1 MTFKKTITFTAK
13 VSDYTAG
20 TVSARVQAEN
30 KILSDFVTFI
40 LAQGLNIQQL
50 EKVSI
55 GDSMWS
61 GAPMNATTGAS
72 NIVNNNSLLSD
83 VYFLGKGMTKK
94 CLGLSV
100 DNNILYA
107 GFTDTAT
114 HDMTFTQSTGDRYG
128 RLPTNQLRY
137 LRSTTYNDRRKL
149 AGATVDLATFSTTD
163 DELSLTIA
171 YYKGSGSLV
180 IKRTD
185 GDNAAIAIF
194 ADPASVFL
202 YGGTAAMALHFSL
215 NDDIT
220 IGASTYTG
228 TASNSAYAANTAK
241 QYGMSY
247 DVAFVHEASSGAWES
262 LALHPTAIIAHN
274 IGYLD
279 LPARNNSSS
288 STWAASPINGM
299 TAGASTP
306 TASLYNFPRI
316 MNNELYI
323 KKMYIPMTYPVI
335 ASPVKVGYTPGI
347 LYAGTVYQLNGKYYL
362 SLVQGVIGYFIEVAD
377 QGA

>member
-1 MTFKKTITFTAK
+1 MTFKKTITFTAR

-30 KILSDFVTFI
+30 KILADFVTFI
-40 LAQGLNIQQL
+40 LAQGLNIQQV
-50 EKVSI
+50 EKVAI

-61 GAPMNATTGAS
+61 GAPMNATTGATS
-72 NIVNNNSLLSD
+72 IVNNNSLLTD

-100 DNNILYA
+100 DNNIMYA

-114 HDMTFTQSTGDRYG
+114 HDLTFTQSSGERYG

-137 LRSTTYNDRRKL
+137 LTTAAYAARRKQC
-149 AGATVDLATFSTTD
+149 AGAIELAAFSTTD

-171 YYKGSGSLV
+171 YYKGTGSLI

-185 GDNAAIAIF
+185 GDNSTLAIF
-194 ADPASVFL
+194 ADPASVLL
-202 YGGTAAMALHFSL
+202 YCGTAAMALHFSL

-220 IGASTYTG
+220 IDASSYTG
-228 TASNSAYAANTAK
+228 TAANKAYAANTAK
-241 QYGMSY
+241 QYAMSLNPAY
-247 DVAFVHEASSGAWES
+247 VHGANTSCWEINPS
-262 LALHPTAIIAHN
+262 DATAITMHT
-274 IGYLD
+274 IGNLD
-279 LPARNNSSS
+279 LTALIYWATNPA
-288 STWAASPINGM
+288 NGM
-299 TAGASTP
+299 TTGASTP
-306 TASLYNFPRI
+306 AASLYGFPRI

-323 KKMYIPMTYPVI
+323 KKMYIPMTYPAI

-362 SLVQGVIGYFIEVAD
+362 SIVQGVIGYFIEVAD

>member
-30 KILSDFVTFI
+30 KILSDLVTFI

-50 EKVSI
+50 EKVAI
-55 GDSMWS
+55 GDAMWS
-61 GAPMNATTGAS
+61 GAPLNATSGATR
-72 NIVNNNSLLSD
+72 IVNNNSLLSD

-100 DNNILYA
+100 DNDILYA

-114 HDMTFTQSTGDRYG
+114 HDLTFSNSNFAEPYG

-137 LRSTTYNDRRKL
+137 LKDGNELNNRANY
-149 AGATVDLATFSTTD
+149 AGVIELVTFSTTD

-171 YYKGSGSLV
+171 YYKGSGSLI

-185 GDNAAIAIF
+185 GNNSAIAIF

-202 YGGTAAMALHFSL
+202 YGGTATRALHYSL
-215 NDDIT
+215 LDDVT
-220 IGASTYTG
+220 IDATTYQQ
-228 TASNSAYAANTAK
+228 TANNGAYAVNTAK
-241 QYGMSY
+241 QYGINL
-247 DVAFVHEASSGAWES
+247 DPAFLHTGAWSAWASVTGYTTTVILMHFIGS
-262 LALHPTAIIAHN
+262 LDISGRSIE
-274 IGYLD
+274 GYAAN
-279 LPARNNSSS
+279 PA
-288 STWAASPINGM
+288 NGM
-299 TAGASTP
+299 TTAACAP
-306 TASLYNFPRI
+306 AASLYGFPRI
-316 MNNELYI
+316 LNNELYI
-323 KKMYIPMTYPVI
+323 KKMYIPMTYPAI

>member
-1 MTFKKTITFTAK
+1 MTFKKTITFTAT

-55 GDSMWS
+55 GDAMWS
-61 GAPMNATTGAS
+61 GAPLNAASGATGTVS
-72 NIVNNNSLLSD
+72 NNSLLSD

-114 HDMTFTQSTGDRYG
+114 HDMTFTQSAGEVYG
-128 RLPTNQLRY
+128 RLPTNQIRHLNIA
-137 LRSTTYNDRRKL
+137 NDLTVRR
-149 AGATVDLATFSTTD
+149 ATGATIPLATFSDSD
-163 DELSLTIA
+163 DNISMTIA
-171 YYKGSGSLV
+171 YYKGAGSLV

-185 GDNAAIAIF
+185 AATDALAIF
-194 ADPASVFL
+194 ADPASVFI
-202 YGGTAAMALHFSL
+202 YGGTGTYALHYSL
-215 NDDIT
+215 LDDVT
-220 IGASTYTG
+220 IDASTYAT
-228 TASNSAYAANTAK
+228 TTTNRDFAANAARGYGISMNPAFLHQPYFRPWE
-241 QYGMSY
+241 QYYSVDNAPTLILMHNLGFL
-247 DVAFVHEASSGAWES
+247 DLTQSGAT
-262 LALHPTAIIAHN
+262 TAN
-274 IGYLD
+274 
-279 LPARNNSSS
+279 
-288 STWAASPINGM
+288 PITGM
-299 TAGASTP
+299 ATAASTP
-306 TASLYNFPRI
+306 AASLYGFPRI

-323 KKMYIPMTYPVI
+323 KKIYIPMTYPAI

-362 SLVQGVIGYFIEVAD
+362 SITQGVIGYFIEVAD

>member
-1 MTFKKTITFTAK
+1 MTFKKTITFTAT

-40 LAQGLNIQQL
+40 LAQGLNIQQV
-50 EKVSI
+50 EKVAI
-55 GDSMWS
+55 GDAMWS
-61 GAPMNATTGAS
+61 GAPLNATTGATS
-72 NIVNNNSLLSD
+72 LVYNDSLLSD

-114 HDMTFTQSTGDRYG
+114 HDMTFTQSTGSERYG

-137 LRSTTYNDRRKL
+137 LKTTTYADRRKQCAGSIEL
-149 AGATVDLATFSTTD
+149 AAFSTTD

-171 YYKGSGSLV
+171 YYKGTGSLI

-185 GDNAAIAIF
+185 GDNSTLAIF

-202 YGGTAAMALHFSL
+202 YGGIAARALHFL
-215 NDDIT
+215 LHDNIT
-220 IGASTYTG
+220 IDASTYTSP
-228 TASNSAYAANTAK
+228 ALNNEYAANTAK
-241 QYGMSY
+241 QYAMSLNPAY
-247 DVAFVHEASSGAWES
+247 IHGASTSSWEINPS
-262 LALHPTAIIAHN
+262 DATAITMHT
-274 IGYLD
+274 IGNLD
-279 LPARNNSSS
+279 LPALNY
-288 STWAASPINGM
+288 WAANPANGM
-299 TAGASTP
+299 TTGASTP
-306 TASLYNFPRI
+306 AASLYGFPRI

-323 KKMYIPMTYPVI
+323 KKMYIPMTYPAI

-347 LYAGTVYQLNGKYYL
+347 LYSGTVYQLNGKYYL

>member
-1 MTFKKTITFTAK
+1 MTFKKTITFTAR

-30 KILSDFVTFI
+30 KILADFVAFI

-50 EKVSI
+50 EKVAI
-55 GDSMWS
+55 GDAMWS
-61 GAPMNATTGAS
+61 GAPLNATSGATGT
-72 NIVNNNSLLSD
+72 VNNNSLLTD

-114 HDMTFTQSTGDRYG
+114 HDMTFTQSAGETYG
-128 RLPTNQLRY
+128 RLPTNQLRH
-137 LRSTTYNDRRKL
+137 LNIENDLTVRR
-149 AGATVDLATFSTTD
+149 ATGATIPLATFSNSD
-163 DELSLTIA
+163 DNISMTIA
-171 YYKGSGSLV
+171 YYKGAGSLV

-185 GDNAAIAIF
+185 AATDALAIF
-194 ADPASVFL
+194 GDPASVFI
-202 YGGTAAMALHFSL
+202 YGGTSTYALHYSL
-215 NDDIT
+215 LDDVT
-220 IGASTYTG
+220 IDATTYS
-228 TASNSAYAANTAK
+228 AEAKNNAYAANAARGYGISMDPAFLHHPAWRPWE
-241 QYGMSY
+241 QYYSVDYAPTLILMHNPGFL
-247 DVAFVHEASSGAWES
+247 DLTQSGA
-262 LALHPTAIIAHN
+262 TAAN
-274 IGYLD
+274 
-279 LPARNNSSS
+279 PA
-288 STWAASPINGM
+288 NGM
-299 TAGASTP
+299 TTAASTP
-306 TASLYNFPRI
+306 AVSLFGFPRI

-323 KKMYIPMTYPVI
+323 KKMYIPMTYPAI

>member
-30 KILSDFVTFI
+30 KILSDLVTFI

-50 EKVSI
+50 EKVAI
-55 GDSMWS
+55 GDAMWS
-61 GAPMNATTGAS
+61 GAPLNATSGATGT
-72 NIVNNNSLLSD
+72 VNNNSLLSD

-100 DNNILYA
+100 DNDILYA

-114 HDMTFTQSTGDRYG
+114 HDMTFTQSAGETNG
-128 RLPTNQLRY
+128 RLPTNQVRHLKTASD
-137 LRSTTYNDRRKL
+137 LTVRR
-149 AGATVDLATFSTTD
+149 ATGAAIPLATFSNSD
-163 DELSLTIA
+163 DNISMTIA
-171 YYKGSGSLV
+171 YYKGAGSLV

-185 GDNAAIAIF
+185 AATDALAIF
-194 ADPASVFL
+194 GDPASVFI
-202 YGGTAAMALHFSL
+202 YGGTGTYALHYSL
-215 NDDIT
+215 LDDVT
-220 IGASTYTG
+220 IDARTYSA
-228 TASNSAYAANTAK
+228 TADNTTYAANAARG
-241 QYGMSY
+241 YGISMDPAYLHMSGWRPWEDY
-247 DVAFVHEASSGAWES
+247 TSVRYAPTLILMHNPGFLDLTQSGAT
-262 LALHPTAIIAHN
+262 AANPTAGMATAACT
-274 IGYLD
+274 
-279 LPARNNSSS
+279 PAV
-288 STWAASPINGM
+288 
-299 TAGASTP
+299 
-306 TASLYNFPRI
+306 SLFGFPRI

-323 KKMYIPMTYPVI
+323 KKMYIPMTYPAI

-362 SLVQGVIGYFIEVAD
+362 SITQGVIGYFIEVAD

>member
-30 KILSDFVTFI
+30 KILSDLVTFI

-50 EKVSI
+50 EKVAI
-55 GDSMWS
+55 GDAMWS
-61 GAPMNATTGAS
+61 GAPLNAISGATR
-72 NIVNNNSLLSD
+72 IVDNNSLLSD

-100 DNNILYA
+100 DNNVLYA

-114 HDMTFTQSTGDRYG
+114 HDMTFSDSNYTEPYG

-137 LRSTTYNDRRKL
+137 LKNGGELYNRATYT
-149 AGATVDLATFSTTD
+149 GAIELATFSNSAD
-163 DELSLTIA
+163 NISMTIA
-171 YYKGSGSLV
+171 YYKGPGSLI

-185 GDNAAIAIF
+185 GSNAAIAIF

-202 YGGTAAMALHFSL
+202 YGGTATYALLYSL
-215 NDDIT
+215 LDDVT
-220 IGASTYTG
+220 IDATTYQQ
-228 TASNSAYAANTAK
+228 TADNGAYAANTAK
-241 QYGMSY
+241 QYGINLDPAY
-247 DVAFVHEASSGAWES
+247 LHTGAWDAWASTSFPATVILMHFIGS
-262 LALHPTAIIAHN
+262 LD
-274 IGYLD
+274 IGYPRNLEYYVAN
-279 LPARNNSSS
+279 PA
-288 STWAASPINGM
+288 NGM
-299 TAGASTP
+299 TTDRSTP
-306 TASLYNFPRI
+306 AASLYGFPRI
-316 MNNELYI
+316 KNNELYI
-323 KKMYIPMTYPVI
+323 KKMYIPMTYPAI

-362 SLVQGVIGYFIEVAD
+362 SLTQGVIGYFIEVAD

>member
-30 KILSDFVTFI
+30 KILADFVTFI

-50 EKVSI
+50 EKVAI
-55 GDSMWS
+55 GDAMWS
-61 GAPMNATTGAS
+61 GAPMNATTGATGV
-72 NIVNNNSLLSD
+72 VNNNSLLSD

-114 HDMTFTQSTGDRYG
+114 HDMTFTQSAGETYG
-128 RLPTNQLRY
+128 RLPTNQVRHLKI
-137 LRSTTYNDRRKL
+137 NDDLTVRR
-149 AGATVDLATFSTTD
+149 ATGATIPLATFSNSD
-163 DELSLTIA
+163 DNLSMTIA
-171 YYKGSGSLV
+171 YYKGAGSLV

-185 GDNAAIAIF
+185 AATDALAIF
-194 ADPASVFL
+194 ADPASVFI
-202 YGGTAAMALHFSL
+202 YGGSGTYALHYSL
-215 NDDIT
+215 LDDVT
-220 IGASTYTG
+220 IDASTYTA
-228 TASNSAYAANTAK
+228 TTTNTAYAANAARGYCISMNPAFLHQQNWSPWEEYHTVGNAPTLIIMHNLGILDLTQCGAK
-241 QYGMSY
+241 
-247 DVAFVHEASSGAWES
+247 AAN
-262 LALHPTAIIAHN
+262 PTAGMA
-274 IGYLD
+274 
-279 LPARNNSSS
+279 
-288 STWAASPINGM
+288 TAASAP
-299 TAGASTP
+299 A
-306 TASLYNFPRI
+306 ASLYGFPRI
-316 MNNELYI
+316 LNNELYI
-323 KKMYIPMTYPVI
+323 KKMYIPMTYPAI

>member
-1 MTFKKTITFTAK
+1 MTFKKTITFTAR

-30 KILSDFVTFI
+30 KILADFVTFI
-40 LAQGLNIQQL
+40 LAQGLNIQQV
-50 EKVSI
+50 EKVAI

-61 GAPMNATTGAS
+61 GAPMNATTGATS
-72 NIVNNNSLLSD
+72 IVNNNSLLTD

-100 DNNILYA
+100 DNNIMYA

-114 HDMTFTQSTGDRYG
+114 HDLTFTQSSGERYG

-137 LRSTTYNDRRKL
+137 LTTAAYAARRKQC
-149 AGATVDLATFSTTD
+149 AGAIELAAFSTTD

-171 YYKGSGSLV
+171 YYKGTGSLI

-185 GDNAAIAIF
+185 GDNSTLAIF
-194 ADPASVFL
+194 ADPASVLL
-202 YGGTAAMALHFSL
+202 YCGTAAMALHFSL

-220 IGASTYTG
+220 IDASSYTG
-228 TASNSAYAANTAK
+228 TAANNAYAANTAK
-241 QYGMSY
+241 QYAMSLNPAY
-247 DVAFVHEASSGAWES
+247 VHGANTSCWEINPS
-262 LALHPTAIIAHN
+262 DATAITMHT
-274 IGYLD
+274 IGNLD
-279 LPARNNSSS
+279 LTALIYWATNPA
-288 STWAASPINGM
+288 NGM
-299 TAGASTP
+299 TTGASTP
-306 TASLYNFPRI
+306 AASLYGFPRI

-323 KKMYIPMTYPVI
+323 KKMYIPMTYPAI

-362 SLVQGVIGYFIEVAD
+362 SIVQGVIGYFIEVAD

>member
-30 KILSDFVTFI
+30 KILSDLVTFI
-40 LAQGLNIQQL
+40 LAQGLNIQQV
-50 EKVSI
+50 EKVAI
-55 GDSMWS
+55 GDTMWS
-61 GAPMNATTGAS
+61 GAPMNATTGAAS
-72 NIVNNNSLLSD
+72 IVNNNSLLTD

-137 LRSTTYNDRRKL
+137 LRSTIYNDRRKL
-149 AGATVDLATFSTTD
+149 AGATVDLATFSTSD
-163 DELSLTIA
+163 DELSLTLA
-171 YYKGSGSLV
+171 YYKGTGSL
-180 IKRTD
+180 IIMRTD
-185 GDNAAIAIF
+185 GDRSALAIF
-194 ADPASVFL
+194 ADPASVLL

-220 IGASTYTG
+220 IDASTYTG

-247 DVAFVHEASSGAWES
+247 DVALVHEPTNSSWES
-262 LALHPTAIIAHN
+262 LVMHPTAIIAHN

-279 LPARNNSSS
+279 LPARSSS
-288 STWAASPINGM
+288 GSTWAASPTNGM
-299 TAGASTP
+299 TTGASTP

-323 KKMYIPMTYPVI
+323 KKMYIPMTYPAI

-347 LYAGTVYQLNGKYYL
+347 LYAGTVYQLNGTYYL